1 MKILKLTE
9 SLRFVNSIN
18 ENFKMKVHFI
28 SLILNNFQFKIL

>member
-18 ENFKMKVHFI
+18 ENFKINWK
-28 SLILNNFQFKIL
+28 FKICKFN